1 MAHHADAG
9 PHDPKRATPRH
20 ILREIRHRVKTRVLY
35 EHDRAKHA
43 SQHLPKPPKG
53 KQKKK
58 SPWSVFHGHW
68 IATGIA
74 GIRKA
79 GLCLN
84 LLTAAPPSPP
94 VAPNTTHVRVVSALL
109 PAQGKRPPAASWALL
124 VEDVA
129 ADGSRKERMRAS
141 GAIATT
147 ATHAGSAACIAARQ
161 TRQVAH
167 QAAATKGL
175 RSVAQHS
182 TRQGNLV
189 LTIHNPT
196 TERDLR
202 PLKQGEYRHSTS
214 HRHLAVA
221 NAEMLQALQRRPGVT
236 VTLRVDAG
244 GARCGADPSGPVR
257 PAARECPRRCSQFI
271 I

>member
-1 MAHHADAG
+1 
-9 PHDPKRATPRH
+9 
-20 ILREIRHRVKTRVLY
+20 
-35 EHDRAKHA
+35 
-43 SQHLPKPPKG
+43 
-53 KQKKK
+53 
-58 SPWSVFHGHW
+58 
-68 IATGIA
+68 
-74 GIRKA
+74 
-79 GLCLN
+79 
-84 LLTAAPPSPP
+84 
-94 VAPNTTHVRVVSALL
+94 
-109 PAQGKRPPAASWALL
+109 
-124 VEDVA
+124 
-129 ADGSRKERMRAS
+129 MRAS

-214 HRHLAVA
+214 HRHLAAA

-244 GARCGADPSGPVR
+244 APPACLMQEAEDTARSGDLRPMKYVGDATHARSLWDQSRVWDPGD
-257 PAARECPRRCSQFI
+257 
-271 I
+271 

>member
-1 MAHHADAG
+1 M
-9 PHDPKRATPRH
+9 
-20 ILREIRHRVKTRVLY
+20 
-35 EHDRAKHA
+35 
-43 SQHLPKPPKG
+43 
-53 KQKKK
+53 
-58 SPWSVFHGHW
+58 
-68 IATGIA
+68 
-74 GIRKA
+74 
-79 GLCLN
+79 
-84 LLTAAPPSPP
+84 
-94 VAPNTTHVRVVSALL
+94 
-109 PAQGKRPPAASWALL
+109 L

-147 ATHAGSAACIAARQ
+147 ATHAGSAACIAAKQ
-161 TRQVAH
+161 TRQVAN

-182 TRQGNLV
+182 TRQSNLV

-214 HRHLAVA
+214 HRHLAAA

-244 GARCGADPSGPVR
+244 APPDVPHAGGGGHRPLRRPQAHEKYVGDATHARSPWDQFRVWDPGD
-257 PAARECPRRCSQFI
+257 
-271 I
+271 